1 MSRATSHRQET
12 ADETL
17 GLLRRVA
24 AQAFAPRDR
33 GAGPPSFTSLHH
45 LALHFSIRKQGASQ
59 REIARY
65 LGVTPGHVTGI
76 LDDLEREGVIRRR
89 PDLND
94 RRIHRVE
101 ATLKAEDL
109 HRRFHGSRARR
120 GDSVFR
126 GWSED
131 DLEGLRELLVRLDA
145 ELNKDASVT
154 PSVRRARP
162 SRATSGSEPSAEVA

>member
-1 MSRATSHRQET
+1 MSRAPRHRQET

-24 AQAFAPRDR
+24 ARAFGPKEGA
-33 GAGPPSFTSLHH
+33 AGPPSFTSLHH
-45 LALHFSIRKQGASQ
+45 LALHFAVRKQGSSQ

-89 PDLND
+89 PDLTD

-101 ATLKAEDL
+101 ATLKAEEL
-109 HRRFHGSRARR
+109 HRRFHGAQAHR
-120 GDSVFR
+120 GGSVFR
-126 GWSED
+126 GWSEE
-131 DLEGLRELLVRLDA
+131 DLEGLRALLVRLDA
-145 ELNKDASVT
+145 ELNERAPTAPAD
-154 PSVRRARP
+154 RRARP
-162 SRATSGSEPSAEVA
+162 SRAATGAET